1 MYEMEGALL
10 WPRRTEAASCPA
22 SPALRA
28 ARQDQEPVRHTGF
41 PACSHVSEVALRW
54 CPFPTVKAFLRPREL
69 PRKGLQPFI

>member
-10 WPRRTEAASCPA
+10 WPRRAEAASYPA

-28 ARQDQEPVRHTGF
+28 ARQDRTPVRYTGF
-41 PACSHVSEVALRW
+41 PAYSHVSEVALRW